1 APFPNEPTY
10 PLTGD
15 IANSAN
21 IFDPNL
27 KVPYVQSWSF
37 GIQREIAKDT
47 AIEVRYVGNRQL
59 RGWTAYDLNEPNI
72 VENGFLDEFKL
83 AQKNLEIFKAA
94 NPNCSTTGNP
104 SCSFAYRGL
113 PGQEPLPIILA
124 FFSGLQASESKKTAS
139 YTSSLFASTTFVN
152 SLALNNPAP

>member
-1 APFPNEPTY
+1 
-10 PLTGD
+10 
-15 IANSAN
+15 
-21 IFDPNL
+21 NL

-72 VENGFLDEFKL
+72 VENGFLDEFKRAQNNL
-83 AQKNLEIFKAA
+83 AICLANAAACLEAQRV
-94 NPNCSTTGNP
+94 NGVPTNNRTTGN
-104 SCSFAYRGL
+104 FANWGL
-113 PGQEPLPIILA
+113 PGQSSLPVILA
-124 FFSGLQASESKKTAS
+124 FFSGLPASESNKTAS

-152 SLALNNPAP
+152 LLAFNNPAPFTFASNLYT